1 MNIEEIRLA
10 LVDIIVEAHI
20 KLIKTG
26 DFDLA
31 DGTTMG
37 ESIILACAEL
47 EDYVV
52 NGNKTAVSE
61 G

>member
-10 LVDIIVEAHI
+10 LVDIVVEAHI
-20 KLIKTG
+20 KLITTG

-31 DGTTMG
+31 DGKTMG

>member
-1 MNIEEIRLA
+1 MNIEQIRLA

-20 KLIKTG
+20 KLITTG
-26 DFDLA
+26 DYELED
-31 DGTTMG
+31 DTTIG

-52 NGNKTAVSE
+52 NGNGTGKNT
-61 G
+61 